1 MQKYKSK
8 YEKTFMHIYWLIA
21 THTTTWA
28 KEKYVSDLLQW
39 HWNLSHSQK
48 KSLYKIRFFLSF
60 AFCHSLQLQ
69 LIYRHALNLSPHL
82 FFCIIFV
89 SLSRLQMN
97 NKSDF
102 ICLYIYAML
111 SHTSNKWCLT
121 SSSCGDFFFVLNA
134 NKFIIDWI
142 VCGKCCWFDGDLGV
156 EMCLLVS
163 F

>member
-1 MQKYKSK
+1 MDNQFVSCKNINQNTKKHLCTYIGSSP
-8 YEKTFMHIYWLIA
+8 HIRQHEPRRNTSLTSFNGTEIY
-21 THTTTWA
+21 HTR
-28 KEKYVSDLLQW
+28 
-39 HWNLSHSQK
+39 K

-82 FFCIIFV
+82 FFCSIFV

-121 SSSCGDFFFVLNA
+121 SSSCGDFFF
-134 NKFIIDWI
+134 
-142 VCGKCCWFDGDLGV
+142 
-156 EMCLLVS
+156 S